1 MAKLTYFY
9 GIHAITSV
17 LEQRPTDALSLFIQ
31 QGKQEDKTLKNLL
44 SLAETFGVSVQFAN
58 RDKLS
63 KLCNSPQHQ
72 GVVLH
77 ARPLAFTHE
86 NELATIVK
94 KEKCLLLVLD
104 QITDAHNL
112 GACIR
117 SAVAMGVDA
126 IVCPRK
132 NTAPLTPTVSKV
144 AVGSAELISVIAVS
158 NLARCLAQLKENGVF
173 VYGTALDETAKP
185 VYDCDFTDKTAIVMG
200 SEGEGM
206 RRLTTDSCDQL
217 VYIPMMGDVQSL
229 NVSVATGMMLYEASR
244 QRN

>member
-1 MAKLTYFY
+1 MAKPTYFY
-9 GIHAITSV
+9 GIHAITSI
-17 LEQRPTDALSLFIQ
+17 LEHRPTDALSLFIQ
-31 QGKQEDKTLKNLL
+31 QGKQDDKTLKKLL
-44 SLAETFGVSVQFAN
+44 SLVETFGVSVQFAS

-86 NELATIVK
+86 NELANIAK

-144 AVGSAELISVIAVS
+144 AVGSAELIPVIAVS

-173 VYGTALDETAKP
+173 VYGTALDDTAKP
-185 VYDCDFTDKTAIVMG
+185 VYECDFTDKTAIVMG

-217 VYIPMMGDVQSL
+217 VYIPMTEKVQSL

-244 QRN
+244 QRR

>member
-1 MAKLTYFY
+1 MAKPTYFY
-9 GIHAITSV
+9 GIHAITSI
-17 LEQRPTDALSLFIQ
+17 LEHRPTDALSLFIQ
-31 QGKQEDKTLKNLL
+31 QGKEDDKTLKNLL
-44 SLAETFGVSVQFAN
+44 SLAETFGVSVQIAN

-86 NELATIVK
+86 NELANIIK
-94 KEKCLLLVLD
+94 KENCLLLVLD

-132 NTAPLTPTVSKV
+132 NTAPLTPTVAKV
-144 AVGSAELISVIAVS
+144 AVGSAELIPVIAVS
-158 NLARCLAQLKENGVF
+158 NLARCLAQLKQVGVF

-185 VYDCDFTDKTAIVMG
+185 VYECDFTDKTAIVMG

-206 RRLTTDSCDQL
+206 RRLTSDSCDQL
-217 VYIPMMGDVQSL
+217 VYIPMTEKVQSL

>member
-1 MAKLTYFY
+1 MAKPTYFY
-9 GIHAITSV
+9 GIHAITSI
-17 LEQRPTDALSLFIQ
+17 LEHRPTDALSLFIQ
-31 QGKQEDKTLKNLL
+31 QGKQDDKTLKNLL
-44 SLAETFGVSVQFAN
+44 SLAETFGVSVQIAS

-86 NELATIVK
+86 NELANIIK
-94 KEKCLLLVLD
+94 KENCLLLVLD

-132 NTAPLTPTVSKV
+132 NTAPLTPTVAKV
-144 AVGSAELISVIAVS
+144 AVGSAELIPVIAVS

-185 VYDCDFTDKTAIVMG
+185 VYECDFTDKTAIVMG

-217 VYIPMMGDVQSL
+217 VYIPMTEKVQSL

-244 QRN
+244 QRH